1 MARLTLEDVL
11 IKRID
16 NDIRGIRLG
25 TKDSKD
31 LKTLDDLDRLKPINE
46 GMYEELMA
54 KLANV
59 VKDSSKRKINA

>member
-25 TKDSKD
+25 TKDYKD
-31 LKTLDDLDRLKPINE
+31 LKTLDDLDRLKAINE
-46 GMYEELMA
+46 GMYEELFA
-54 KLANV
+54 KLINV
-59 VKDSSKRKINA
+59 AKDSNKRKISA

>member
-1 MARLTLEDVL
+1 MARQTLEDVL

-46 GMYEELMA
+46 GMYEELFA
-54 KLANV
+54 KLINV
-59 VKDSSKRKINA
+59 AKDSSKRKIIA

>member
-1 MARLTLEDVL
+1 MARQTLEDVL

-31 LKTLDDLDRLKPINE
+31 LKTLDDLDRLKPLNE

>member
-1 MARLTLEDVL
+1 MARQTLEDVL

>member
-1 MARLTLEDVL
+1 MARQTLEDVL

-46 GMYEELMA
+46 GMYEELMT

>member
-46 GMYEELMA
+46 GMYEELFD
-54 KLANV
+54 KLINV

>member
-31 LKTLDDLDRLKPINE
+31 LKTLDDLDRLKPLNE

>member
-1 MARLTLEDVL
+1 MARQTLEDVL

-31 LKTLDDLDRLKPINE
+31 LKTLDDFDWLKPINE
-46 GMYEELMA
+46 GMYEELFA
-54 KLANV
+54 KLINV